1 MDELKNLQEAAESK
15 LNSTEEQLE
24 VQAEVNPTSA
34 PVEAPEPTEETPAQE
49 ASTAEPAEEAPETH
63 PEVPEPAQTQEAAP
77 ESAETQ
83 EAPTEACETSAEEN
97 VQEETAQTE
106 EEAQQAEPEAPQ
118 EAETPQAEPEAP
130 QEEAETPQEETV
142 EKPAPTTKAE
152 VIERMT
158 EILEQGKSIDRTAVE
173 QFKALYYHFHNA
185 EVAKAREQFIAEGGV
200 PEEFNPLPD
209 STEETFREIFR
220 KLREYRAKLA
230 EQSES
235 EKQNNLKRKQAI
247 IDRIKELAASPETAD
262 KGYDEVK
269 KLQAEW
275 REIKLVPSENAGDL
289 WKNYQLYVEQF
300 YDQLRLNHE
309 MRAYDFKKN
318 LEIKTRLCE
327 AAEKLA
333 EVEDPVSAF
342 HQLQKLHAEYREAGP
357 VAKDQREEV
366 WQRFKTASTVVNK
379 RHQAHFDQLK
389 AQEEANL
396 RLKTELCEKLE
407 ALNFENARTYAQWD
421 KLTNQV
427 TTWQAD
433 WKSIGFTPRK
443 VNSEIFARFRAG
455 CDHFFQAKKAFF
467 HTLRET
473 SATNLAKKQELVD
486 KAEALKESTDWT
498 TTANTLIG
506 LQKEWKAT
514 GPVNGKMNEVLWK
527 RFNGACN
534 YFFEKKN
541 EATSSVRKEE
551 EANLKLKREILEEL
565 KKLLDEPGDDLRQS
579 VRELQ
584 DRWNAVGH
592 VPFRRKEALFRQY
605 KEVCD
610 QLYGTIHETY
620 GRRRSENYTRSSYNR
635 GGNEVFRGQN
645 RLQAA
650 YEAKRQEIQ
659 NYETNLTFINANS
672 TKGNSLVAEIEKKIE
687 SLKAEAEELKGK
699 LLEAQENETND

>member
-24 VQAEVNPTSA
+24 AQAEVNPTSA
-34 PVEAPEPTEETPAQE
+34 SVEVPEPTEEVPAQE
-49 ASTAEPAEEAPETH
+49 TSTTEPTEEVPGTQSDD
-63 PEVPEPAQTQEAAP
+63 PEPAQIQEAAP
-77 ESAETQ
+77 EQVETP
-83 EAPTEACETSAEEN
+83 EVSTEDGETPTEEN
-97 VQEETAQTE
+97 IQEESVQGAE
-106 EEAQQAEPEAPQ
+106 DAQQAET
-118 EAETPQAEPEAP
+118 ETS
-130 QEEAETPQEETV
+130 QEEKV
-142 EKPAPTTKAE
+142 EKSAPTTKAE

-158 EILEQGKSIDRTAVE
+158 EILEQGKSVDRTAVE
-173 QFKALYYHFHNA
+173 QFKVLYYHFQSV
-185 EVAKAREQFIAEGGV
+185 EVAKARERFIAEGGI
-200 PEEFNPLPD
+200 PEEFHPLPD
-209 STEETFREIFR
+209 STEETFRDTFR
-220 KLREYRAKLA
+220 KLREYRTKLS
-230 EQSES
+230 EQNES

-247 IDRIKELAASPETAD
+247 IERIKELAASPETAD

-275 REIKLVPSENAGDL
+275 REIKLVPTENGGDL

-366 WQRFKTASTVVNK
+366 WQRFKAASTVVNK
-379 RHQAHFDQLK
+379 RYQAHFDQLK
-389 AQEEANL
+389 AQEEVNL

-407 ALNFENARTYAQWD
+407 SLNFENAKTYAQWD

-427 TTWQAD
+427 TSWQAD

-443 VNSEIFARFRAG
+443 VNSEIFARFRGG
-455 CDHFFQAKKAFF
+455 CDRFFQAKKAFF
-467 HTLRET
+467 HALREA
-473 SATNLAKKQELVD
+473 SAINLSKKQELVD

-514 GPVNGKMNEVLWK
+514 GPVSGKMNELLWK

-541 EATSSVRKEE
+541 EATSSIRKEE
-551 EANLKLKREILEEL
+551 EANLKQKREIIEEL
-565 KKLLDEPGDDLRQS
+565 KKLLDEPGEDLRQS
-579 VRELQ
+579 VRDLQ

-620 GRRRSENYTRSSYNR
+620 GRRASENYARSSYNH
-635 GGNEVFRGQN
+635 GGNEGFRGQN

-650 YEAKRQEIQ
+650 YEAKRLEIQ

-687 SLKAEAEELKGK
+687 SLKVEAEKLKGK
-699 LLEAQENETND
+699 LLEAQENESND